1 MPATPLVAS
10 ASRPKLRCARL
21 PPAGRA
27 TAAEE
32 IPAIRHGVRVRLGVA
47 TLRSLCDGDESKP
60 TIAITA
66 ENMYKPSCFP
76 SPAHQHVLARSGRR
90 RHERRTKGI
99 AKGRKTLQYSTRKKE
114 HQLFNSHRAVT
125 GASASVPLLAS
136 ARPAILDSATR
147 RWPLC
152 LKRRV
157 VMNINCI
164 FEHARACSSRC
175 TFHVTRRS
183 HIVSRS
189 IDRIYTQFKA
199 NLLSRTVARTCAA
212 NST

>member
-1 MPATPLVAS
+1 MAKAADSGLLYAKRSSTMPATPLVAS

-99 AKGRKTLQYSTRKKE
+99 AKGRKTLQSQVQGRRNIN
-114 HQLFNSHRAVT
+114 LFNSHRAVT

-147 RWPLC
+147 VATV
-152 LKRRV
+152 LKK
-157 VMNINCI
+157 
-164 FEHARACSSRC
+164 
-175 TFHVTRRS
+175 TRRDE
-183 HIVSRS
+183 H
-189 IDRIYTQFKA
+189 
-199 NLLSRTVARTCAA
+199 
-212 NST
+212 